1 MNLDIPQ
8 IEELLRSMRPTRIP
22 ADLRARIGSAI
33 TQATTHDPLQAA
45 IASSRPSPLSPALSN
60 RLEEALSRIP
70 HPHSGKVV
78 HFPATRKESTAPAAW
93 KKWAVAAAVALMGAT
108 SALLVPH
115 PPAGS
120 HTQQA
125 SNTPAPQDSARTNSS
140 PAINAGS
147 LVPAGYRRGLSEA
160 KDEGIVWQPQ
170 YGPHRRLKLVYR
182 ELVTLHDQTGRVY
195 QVERPRV
202 EYVLVPAKVD

>member
-1 MNLDIPQ
+1 MNLDTPQ

-22 ADLRARIGSAI
+22 AGLRTRIESAI
-33 TQATTHDPLQAA
+33 ASAHDPLQST
-45 IASSRPSPLSPALSN
+45 IASSRPSPLPPALAS
-60 RLEEALSRIP
+60 RLEDALSRIP
-70 HPHSGKVV
+70 HPHSQKVV
-78 HFPATRKESTAPAAW
+78 HFPATRPQPTAAPAW

-108 SALLVPH
+108 SALLVPN
-115 PPAGS
+115 PPDGATAS
-120 HTQQA
+120 QATTPTQ
-125 SNTPAPQDSARTNSS
+125 PQPPPSARTPS
-140 PAINAGS
+140 PSAPNAGA

-182 ELVTLHDQTGRVY
+182 ELVTLRDPSGRVY